1 MEVMPHPRTLS
12 GARRW
17 TLGVLLT
24 LLLALCAA
32 LLPAHP
38 AHAAAEGATLHA
50 LVNDARAANGQAP
63 LARNAA
69 LDAVAAVW
77 AEQLAAAGALAHN
90 PDVAAQVP
98 GGWVTVGENVAQG
111 YPTEAAM
118 HEGWMS
124 SSGHR
129 ANILGDYTD
138 VGIAFLT
145 SSDSTW
151 GVEVFAASPA
161 ASAAPAPAPEAPAEP
176 APAPAPERRAEA
188 SAEDAADESEPRPTA
203 TAAPL
208 GSTRPATVYRSQA
221 RPQPETVAAVS
232 DRGEEA
238 FATWLWIGIPST
250 TGLAAVVGAVVLL
263 RTRGLIGPPRGR
275 HAA

>member
-38 AHAAAEGATLHA
+38 AHAASESATLHA
-50 LVNDARAANGQAP
+50 LVNDARAANGQPP

-77 AEQLAAAGALAHN
+77 AEQLAATGELAHN

-151 GVEVFAASPA
+151 GVEVFAAYPA
-161 ASAAPAPAPEAPAEP
+161 ASAAPAPA
-176 APAPAPERRAEA
+176 
-188 SAEDAADESEPRPTA
+188 
-203 TAAPL
+203 TAARL